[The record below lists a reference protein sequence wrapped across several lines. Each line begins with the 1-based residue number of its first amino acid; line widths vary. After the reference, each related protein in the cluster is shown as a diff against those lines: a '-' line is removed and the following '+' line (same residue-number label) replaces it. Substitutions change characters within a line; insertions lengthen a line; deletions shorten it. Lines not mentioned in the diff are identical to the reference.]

1 MYQKFIIN
9 QEGILKF
16 GVVDLHRDLLEMG
29 ETCPNGGGL
38 WRVDEARRAIL
49 LYGRSFDFG
58 KPDFAALRRIDWSS
72 WKGERFPLFY
82 VPHWP
87 DEERLIPID

>member
-16 GVVDLHRDLLEMG
+16 GVVYLHRDLLEMG
-29 ETCPNGGGL
+29 ETCPNGGV
-38 WRVDEARRAIL
+38 WCVVDEARRAIL
-49 LYGRSFDFG
+49 LYVRSFDVG
-58 KPDFAALRRIDWSS
+58 YPVLAAFRRIDWSS
-72 WKGERFPLFY
+72 WKVERFPLFY